1 MSKIGKPF
9 GAEELSGFCS
19 QMAMLLVSGISLPEG
34 LDMML
39 EDAEGRQEQELL
51 EMLKEA
57 LAQQGEL
64 APALEQTGVFP
75 DYMTQMVRIGEQ
87 TGRLDDVMAA
97 LAEHFDREA
106 AISQSIRSA
115 VMYPAVM
122 LCMMLLIVGVL
133 LTNVMPVFNQVF
145 LQLGTQMTGLSRM
158 LMNLGSL
165 IRRYG
170 AVLGCL
176 AAILVVLGLWFAR
189 TARGRRAFSAL
200 CYRIPPA
207 RRLFEM
213 LGLARFAGGM
223 HLALS
228 SGLDPEYALELV
240 SRLSEDAH
248 FQSRLDQC
256 RQEMEAGESWISA
269 LRKTGILTGL
279 SARMAAIAERTG
291 TVAETMKAIA
301 ANSQEEADR
310 RISAALG
317 LIEPALVI
325 LLSVMV
331 GIILLSVMFPL
342 LGILSGM

>member
-1 MSKIGKPF
+1 MGKRTKPF
-9 GAEELSGFCS
+9 GAEELSGFCG
-19 QMAMLLVSGISLPEG
+19 QLAMLLASGISLPEG

-39 EDAEGRQEQELL
+39 EDASDKQEQELL
-51 EMLKEA
+51 ETLREE
-57 LAQQGEL
+57 LAQRGEL

-75 DYMTQMVRIGEQ
+75 EYMTQMVHIGEQ
-87 TGRLDDVMAA
+87 TGRLDDVMVA
-97 LAEHFDREA
+97 LTEYFDREA
-106 AISQSIRSA
+106 AIAQSIRSA
-115 VMYPAVM
+115 VVYPAVM

-145 LQLGTQMTGLSRM
+145 LQLGTEMTGLSRV
-158 LMNLGSL
+158 LMNLGQM

-176 AAILVVLGLWFAR
+176 AAALVALGLWFAL
-189 TARGRRAFSAL
+189 TARGRKAFSAL
-200 CYRIPPA
+200 CFRIPPA
-207 RRLFEM
+207 RRMFEM

-223 HLALS
+223 NLALS

-240 SRLSEDAH
+240 SDLSGDAH
-248 FQSRLDQC
+248 FRSRLEQC
-256 RQEMEAGESWISA
+256 RQEMQSGEGWIAA
-269 LRKTGILTGL
+269 LRKTRILTGL
-279 SARMAAIAERTG
+279 SARMAAIGERTG
-291 TVAETMKAIA
+291 TVAETMKTIA
-301 ANSQEEADR
+301 ANAKEEADR
-310 RISAALG
+310 RISGALG

>member
-1 MSKIGKPF
+1 MSKRRKGL

-34 LDMML
+34 LEMML
-39 EDAEGRQEQELL
+39 EDAEGKQEQELL
-51 EMLKEA
+51 DTLRQE
-57 LAQQGEL
+57 LAQNGEF

-87 TGRLDDVMAA
+87 TGRLDDVMNA
-97 LAEHFDREA
+97 LSEHFDREA

-325 LLSVMV
+325 LLSVLV

>member
-1 MSKIGKPF
+1 MGKRTRPF
-9 GAEELSGFCS
+9 GAEELSGFCG
-19 QMAMLLVSGISLPEG
+19 QMAMLLASGISLPEG

-39 EDAEGRQEQELL
+39 EDAKGRQEQELL
-51 EMLKEA
+51 ERLKEE
-57 LAQQGEL
+57 LAQQGEF
-64 APALEQTGVFP
+64 APALEQTGAFP
-75 DYMTQMVRIGEQ
+75 EYMTQMVRIGEQ
-87 TGRLDDVMAA
+87 TGRLDDVMTA
-97 LAEHFDREA
+97 LTEYFDREA

-115 VMYPAVM
+115 VVYPAVM

-133 LTNVMPVFNQVF
+133 LTNVMPVFHQVF
-145 LQLGTQMTGLSRM
+145 LQLGTEMTGLSRV
-158 LMNLGSL
+158 LMNLGL
-165 IRRYG
+165 MIRRYG

-176 AAILVVLGLWFAR
+176 AAVLVALGLWFAM
-189 TARGRRAFSAL
+189 TTRGRRAFSAL
-200 CYRIPPA
+200 CFHIPPA
-207 RRLFEM
+207 RRMFEM

-240 SRLSEDAH
+240 RDLSGDDH
-248 FQSRLDQC
+248 FRSRLDQC
-256 RQEMEAGESWISA
+256 RQEMLTGEGWISA

-279 SARMAAIAERTG
+279 SARMAAIGERTG
-291 TVAETMKAIA
+291 TVAETMNTIA
-301 ANSQEEADR
+301 ANAQEEADR
-310 RISAALG
+310 RISGALG

>member
-39 EDAEGRQEQELL
+39 EDAAGRQEQELL

-145 LQLGTQMTGLSRM
+145 LQLGTEMTGLSRV

-176 AAILVVLGLWFAR
+176 AAALVVLGLWFAR
-189 TARGRRAFSAL
+189 TVRGRKTFAAL

-228 SGLDPEYALELV
+228 SGLNPEYALELV
-240 SRLSEDAH
+240 SRLSDDAH

-256 RQEMEAGESWISA
+256 RQEMEAGESWIAS

-279 SARMAAIAERTG
+279 SARMAAIGEKTG
-291 TVAETMKAIA
+291 TVAETMKTIA
-301 ANSQEEADR
+301 GNAQEEADR
-310 RISAALG
+310 RISAGLG

>member
-19 QMAMLLVSGISLPEG
+19 QMAMLLASGISLPEG

-51 EMLKEA
+51 ETLKEA
-57 LAQQGEL
+57 LAQHGEF

-87 TGRLDDVMAA
+87 TGRLDDVMTA
-97 LAEHFDREA
+97 LAEHFGREA

-145 LQLGTQMTGLSRM
+145 LQLGTEMTGLSRM
-158 LMNLGSL
+158 LMDLGSL

-176 AAILVVLGLWFAR
+176 AAMLVALGLWFAMA
-189 TARGRRAFSAL
+189 ARGRKAFAAL

-248 FQSRLDQC
+248 FQTRLDQC
-256 RQEMEAGESWISA
+256 RQEMEAGESWISS

-279 SARMAAIAERTG
+279 SARMAAIGEKTG
-291 TVAETMKAIA
+291 TVAETMKTIA
-301 ANSQEEADR
+301 ANAQEEADR
-310 RISAALG
+310 RISGALG